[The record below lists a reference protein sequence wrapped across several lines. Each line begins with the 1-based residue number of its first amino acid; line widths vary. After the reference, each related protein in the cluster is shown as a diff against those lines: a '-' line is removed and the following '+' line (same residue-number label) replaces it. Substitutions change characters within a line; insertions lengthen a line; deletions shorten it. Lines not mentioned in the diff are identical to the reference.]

1 MADLE
6 DVLRKITF
14 EEKTVIW
21 WRYIDNIFFILEY
34 GEEYLERFIKK
45 LNKFRLTIEL
55 AAEYQ
60 KENKENFSDLDIRLI
75 DGQLKTNLFV
85 KPIDTH

>member
-1 MADLE
+1 M
-6 DVLRKITF
+6 
-14 EEKTVIW
+14 
-21 WRYIDNIFFILEY
+21 ILEY

-60 KENKENFSDLDIRLI
+60 KENKGNFSDLDIRLK
-75 DGQLKTNLFV
+75 DRELKTNFFV
-85 KPIDTH
+85 KPTDTH